1 VDTIYE
7 SVIEAS
13 KKDAE
18 ANKSKKPITKE

>member
-18 ANKSKKPITKE
+18 ANKGKKPITKE